1 MPEEYRQHPFVVPP
15 DATEVVL
22 ARHGASQ
29 PIRPG
34 ERFPLL
40 DGVGDPPLAPEGHA
54 QAALLAR
61 RLEGED
67 IAAVFVTGLRRTI
80 ETAAPLGR
88 ETVEV
93 AELREVDL
101 GEWEGGEFR
110 IRFRKGDPVALR
122 TVTEERWD
130 VIPGAESMDGFAER
144 VRTGIEK
151 VVETTGPGR
160 VALVFAHGGVI
171 GEACRQATASRP
183 FAFVHSD
190 NCSLTRLVRFAD
202 GRWLLRSFN
211 DTTHLATR
219 PDSADVPASKPG
231 MVPVAGARASADA
244 PREKRP

>member
-1 MPEEYRQHPFVVPP
+1 VTEEYRQRRFVVPP

-54 QAALLAR
+54 QAKLLAK
-61 RLEGED
+61 RLGDED

-93 AELREVDL
+93 AELREVNL
-101 GEWEGGEFR
+101 GDWEGGEFR
-110 IRFRKGDPVALR
+110 IRMNEGDPAAWRAVA
-122 TVTEERWD
+122 EERWD
-130 VIPGAESMDGFAER
+130 LIPGAESMESLAAR
-144 VRTGIEK
+144 VRAGIDK
-151 VVETTGPGR
+151 VVEATGPGR
-160 VALVFAHGGVI
+160 VGLVFAHGGVI
-171 GEACRQATASRP
+171 GEVCRQATDSRP
-183 FAFVHSD
+183 FAFIHSD

-211 DTTHLATR
+211 DTSHL
-219 PDSADVPASKPG
+219 DG
-231 MVPVAGARASADA
+231 G
-244 PREKRP
+244 

>member
-1 MPEEYRQHPFVVPP
+1 MAAAEYRQRRFVVPP

-54 QAALLAR
+54 QAALLAQ
-61 RLEGED
+61 RLGVED

-93 AELREVDL
+93 AELREVNL
-101 GEWEGGEFR
+101 GDWEGGEFR
-110 IRFRKGDPVALR
+110 IRMNEGDPVAWR
-122 TVTEERWD
+122 AVAEERWD
-130 VIPGAESMDGFAER
+130 LIPGAESMESLATR
-144 VRTGIEK
+144 VKAGIDK
-151 VVETTGPGR
+151 VVEATGPGR
-160 VALVFAHGGVI
+160 VGLVFAHGGVI
-171 GEACRQATASRP
+171 GEVCRQATDSRP

-211 DTTHLATR
+211 DTSHL
-219 PDSADVPASKPG
+219 DHG
-231 MVPVAGARASADA
+231 
-244 PREKRP
+244 

>member
-1 MPEEYRQHPFVVPP
+1 VSQEYRQRPFVVPP

-34 ERFPLL
+34 ERFPML

-61 RLEGED
+61 RLERED
-67 IAAVFVTGLRRTI
+67 IAGVFVTGLQRTI

-93 AELREVDL
+93 AELREVNL

-110 IRFRKGDPVALR
+110 IRFWEGDPIAMR

-130 VIPGAESMDGFAER
+130 VIPGAEPMEAFAGR
-144 VRTGIEK
+144 VKAGIDR
-151 VVETTGPGR
+151 VVEVTGPGR
-160 VALVFAHGGVI
+160 IALVVAHGGVI
-171 GEACRQATASRP
+171 GEVCRQATSSRP

-190 NCSLTRLVRFAD
+190 NCSITRLVRFAD

-211 DTTHLATR
+211 DTSHLN
-219 PDSADVPASKPG
+219 G
-231 MVPVAGARASADA
+231 G
-244 PREKRP
+244 

>member
-1 MPEEYRQHPFVVPP
+1 MAAAEYRQRPFAVPP

-61 RLEGED
+61 RLEEED

-88 ETVEV
+88 ETTEV
-93 AELREVDL
+93 AELREVNL

-110 IRFRKGDPVALR
+110 IRFWEADPIAIQA
-122 TVTEERWD
+122 VTDERWD
-130 VIPGAESMDGFAER
+130 VIPGAESMEGFADR
-144 VRTGIEK
+144 VRAGIDR
-151 VVETTGPGR
+151 VVEATGPGK
-160 VALVFAHGGVI
+160 VALVVAHGGVI
-171 GEACRQATASRP
+171 GEVCRQATRSRP

-190 NCSLTRLVRFAD
+190 NCSITRLVRFGD

-211 DTTHLATR
+211 DTSHLN
-219 PDSADVPASKPG
+219 G
-231 MVPVAGARASADA
+231 G
-244 PREKRP
+244 

>member
-1 MPEEYRQHPFVVPP
+1 MSQEYRQRPFVVPP

-34 ERFPLL
+34 ERFPML

-61 RLEGED
+61 RLERED
-67 IAAVFVTGLRRTI
+67 IAAVFVTGLQRTI

-88 ETVEV
+88 ETAEV
-93 AELREVDL
+93 AELREVNL

-110 IRFRKGDPVALR
+110 IRFWEGDPVAMR

-130 VIPGAESMDGFAER
+130 VIPGAESMEGFAER
-144 VRTGIEK
+144 VKAGIDR
-151 VVETTGPGR
+151 VVEATGPGR
-160 VALVFAHGGVI
+160 IALVVAHGGVI
-171 GEACRQATASRP
+171 GEVCRQATNSRP

-190 NCSLTRLVRFAD
+190 NCSITRLVRFAD

-211 DTTHLATR
+211 DTTHLNG
-219 PDSADVPASKPG
+219 D
-231 MVPVAGARASADA
+231 
-244 PREKRP
+244 